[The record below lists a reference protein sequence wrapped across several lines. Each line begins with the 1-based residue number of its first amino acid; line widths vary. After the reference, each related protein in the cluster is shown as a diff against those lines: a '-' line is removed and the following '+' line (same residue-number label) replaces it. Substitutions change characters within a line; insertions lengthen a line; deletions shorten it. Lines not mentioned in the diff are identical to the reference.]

1 MSRSRRPAPASERAA
16 GLRPALR
23 SRGSGSRTE
32 RRANSSSLLFS
43 CTGVNSFIH
52 LAFHGLAKRIFP
64 DLMERNAI
72 HRNLFHASVVQLI
85 AFTEKIGARLWVGYH
100 GNHAARRLNDTVQPQ
115 RADLESGFA
124 GRQIR

>member
-1 MSRSRRPAPASERAA
+1 MPRSRRQAPASEPAS
-16 GLRPALR
+16 GLRPKLR

-43 CTGVNSFIH
+43 CTGVNSFVH

-64 DLMERNAI
+64 DFMERNAI

-85 AFTEKIGARLWVGYH
+85 AFTEKIGARLRIGYH
-100 GNHAARRLNDTVQPQ
+100 GNHAVRRLHNAVQP
-115 RADLESGFA
+115 
-124 GRQIR
+124 